1 MSEFDLHVSAE
12 ELAEWERDREA
23 ANARYAAE
31 EARRRNR
38 PARESREAVE
48 ARMGHVLAANQVLR
62 EECEQRAEAQAC
74 LAEALLDGLLRYRA
88 DVVRQLAAL
97 RGSNLGLLPSTT
109 NRSEAA

>member
-1 MSEFDLHVSAE
+1 MSEFDLHVSDE
-12 ELAEWERDREA
+12 EFALWEREREA

-48 ARMGHVLAANQVLR
+48 ARMGHVLAANQVLQ
-62 EECEQRAEAQAC
+62 EECEQRADAQAL
-74 LAEALLDGLLRYRA
+74 LADALLNTLLRHRA
-88 DVVRQLAAL
+88 DVVRQLAVL